1 MEYGEKGMSS
11 MQNVFSTYCE
21 AVCILSESERQILE
35 RKGKERKEEAFHLSE
50 SVDRLFPLILI
61 HRILA
66 GGHVTFNWKENKGDQ
81 ILNYGQAWWF
91 RIDKSTSTLGTCIW
105 DAQAK

>member
-11 MQNVFSTYCE
+11 MQKVFSTYCE

-50 SVDRLFPLILI
+50 SVDRLFPLD
-61 HRILA
+61 
-66 GGHVTFNWKENKGDQ
+66 FNTLDPFRWACYIQLKGK
-81 ILNYGQAWWF
+81 QA
-91 RIDKSTSTLGTCIW
+91 
-105 DAQAK
+105 

>member
-1 MEYGEKGMSS
+1 MSS
-11 MQNVFSTYCE
+11 MQKVFSTYCE

-66 GGHVTFNWKENKGDQ
+66 GGHVTFN
-81 ILNYGQAWWF
+81 
-91 RIDKSTSTLGTCIW
+91 
-105 DAQAK
+105 